1 MDSCN
6 QTDKF
11 ILKQGLRS
19 NKLLANK
26 QKGVALITAILIVAV
41 VSASAVYLIDSGYTV
56 MRKTQQR
63 IENEQFNLL
72 ANAVETYGI
81 DLLYRDNFFDV
92 FPPPDDSTGFQT
104 TKLFDEEDNP
114 LNYDPQNDSKFE
126 SWNKPQTPEFIK
138 ADLAEGY
145 IIQDALHITDLNRF
159 FNINNLHFSNSADLN
174 TKRAFEIN
182 VAIFKELVNQVVE
195 DSFEVDPDEITNN
208 VIDWLDHDDDSR
220 SEILFTEDDVYR
232 RADSLY
238 RPANRP
244 ISSIGELENVLGM
257 TPELMDKLSEFIV
270 ALPVYMANF
279 APYKQA
285 FSPSK
290 QGAQGFDG
298 PNSPA
303 LTKLNINTAP
313 TELLAGLFTIYN
325 NKSALAVV
333 LQNQGKFQ
341 NVVTREGALNF
352 KTVFMNSIAQ
362 TPGLNIDEIE
372 QSIELVTSEYS
383 QFFLIE
389 SFFQKENGISFDLET
404 LVFKDFSQFEARPIV
419 IQRQYD
425 WLPLTELKKPKED
438 EESK

>member
-1 MDSCN
+1 MIGRFR
-6 QTDKF
+6 KF
-11 ILKQGLRS
+11 TCSLPKTRPSVTKQ
-19 NKLLANK
+19 
-26 QKGVALITAILIVAV
+26 QGVALLTAILIVAV

-63 IENEQFNLL
+63 IDNEQFNLL

-81 DLLYRDNFFDV
+81 DILHRDNHFDV
-92 FPPPDDSTGFQT
+92 NPAEESAEEFTSDQ
-104 TKLFDEEDNP
+104 LFDEEDNP
-114 LNYDPQNDSKFE
+114 LGYDPQNDSKFE
-126 SWNKPQTPEFIK
+126 SWNKPHTPEFIK
-138 ADLAEGY
+138 ADLEDGY
-145 IIQDALHITDLNRF
+145 VLQDTLYITDLNRF
-159 FNINNLHFSNSADLN
+159 FNVNNLHFSNSADIE
-174 TKRAFEIN
+174 TKRAFELS
-182 VAIFKELVNQVVE
+182 VAIFRELVSQVIE
-195 DSFEVDPDEITNN
+195 DDFGADPDEITNQ

-257 TPELMDKLSEFIV
+257 TPELMANLSEYIV

-279 APYKQA
+279 APFKRA
-285 FSPSK
+285 FSPSR

-298 PNSPA
+298 ANAPA

-313 TELLAGLFTIYN
+313 SELLAGLFTAYN
-325 NKSALAVV
+325 NESALAVF

-341 NVVTREGALNF
+341 NVVNRQDAVNF
-352 KTVFMNSIAQ
+352 TSLFTDTIPQ
-362 TPGLNIDEIE
+362 TPGLDKEEIHRNLR
-372 QSIELVTSEYS
+372 LVASEYS

-404 LVFKDFSQFEARPIV
+404 IVFKDVNQSQSRPVV

-425 WLPLTELKKPKED
+425 WLPLAEIKNASQDKDGT
-438 EESK
+438 

>member
-1 MDSCN
+1 MHFKR
-6 QTDKF
+6 Q
-11 ILKQGLRS
+11 
-19 NKLLANK
+19 K
-26 QKGVALITAILIVAV
+26 QKNQKGIALITAILIVAV

-81 DLLYRDNFFDV
+81 DLLYRDNFFDF
-92 FPPPDDSTGFQT
+92 FPPDEDSSAFETPE
-104 TKLFDEEDNP
+104 LFDEEDNP
-114 LNYDPQNDSKFE
+114 LGYDPHNDSKFE
-126 SWNKPQTPEFIK
+126 PWHKPQTPDFIK
-138 ADLAEGY
+138 ADLADGY
-145 IIQDALHITDLNRF
+145 VDQNALHITDLNRF
-159 FNINNLHFSNSADLN
+159 FNVNNLHFSNSADIN
-174 TKRAFEIN
+174 VKRAFEIN
-182 VAIFKELVNQVVE
+182 VAIFKELINQII
-195 DSFEVDPDEITNN
+195 DDDFEIDADDITNQ

-220 SEILFTEDDVYR
+220 TEILFTEDDVYR

-257 TPELMDKLSEFIV
+257 TPELMSKLSEFIV

-279 APYKQA
+279 APFKQA

-341 NVVTREGALNF
+341 NIVTRQDAINF
-352 KTVFMNSIAQ
+352 VTLFIQSIPQ
-362 TPGLNIDEIE
+362 TPGLNVSDIE
-372 QSIELVTSEYS
+372 ESIRLVTSEYS

-404 LVFKDFSQFEARPIV
+404 LVFKDFEQYESRPVV

-425 WLPLTELKKPKED
+425 WLPLTELKSSKDDED
-438 EESK
+438 DEEESK

>member
-1 MDSCN
+1 MQFDN
-6 QTDKF
+6 
-11 ILKQGLRS
+11 
-19 NKLLANK
+19 

-72 ANAVETYGI
+72 ANAVETYGLDI
-81 DLLYRDNFFDV
+81 LYRDSFFDV
-92 FPPPDDSTGFQT
+92 FPPSDDTSGTNTPQSI
-104 TKLFDEEDNP
+104 DEKDNS
-114 LNYDPQNDSKFE
+114 LGYDPQNDSKYE

-138 ADLAEGY
+138 ADLAQGY
-145 IIQDALHITDLNRF
+145 VDQHALYITDLNRF
-159 FNINNLHFSNSADLN
+159 FNVNNLHFANSADIKV
-174 TKRAFEIN
+174 KRAFELN
-182 VAIFKELVNQVVE
+182 VAIFKELINQINDDE
-195 DSFEVDPDEITNN
+195 FDVDPDTITNHI
-208 VIDWLDHDDDSR
+208 VDWLDHDNDSR
-220 SEILFTEDDVYR
+220 TEILFTEDDIYR
-232 RADSLY
+232 REGSLY

-257 TPELMDKLSEFIV
+257 TPELMAKLSDYVV

-279 APYKQA
+279 APFKQA
-285 FSPSK
+285 FSPST

-325 NKSALAVV
+325 NKSALAVI

-341 NVVTREGALNF
+341 NIVNRQDALNF
-352 KTVFMNSIAQ
+352 ATVFVNSIPQ
-362 TPGLNIDEIE
+362 TPDLNTEDIE
-372 QSIELVTSEYS
+372 ETIRLVASEYS

-389 SFFQKENGISFDLET
+389 SFFQKENGISFNLET
-404 LVFKDFSQFEARPIV
+404 LVFKDFDQFEARPVV

-425 WLPLTELKKPKED
+425 WLPLAELKRAED
-438 EESK
+438 DDE

>member
-1 MDSCN
+1 
-6 QTDKF
+6 
-11 ILKQGLRS
+11 
-19 NKLLANK
+19 
-26 QKGVALITAILIVAV
+26 
-41 VSASAVYLIDSGYTV
+41 

-81 DLLYRDNFFDV
+81 DILYRDNFFDV
-92 FPPPDDSTGFQT
+92 FPPTQDTSGFDT
-104 TKLFDEEDNP
+104 VTLFDEEDNP
-114 LNYDPQNDSKFE
+114 LGYDPQNDSKFE
-126 SWNKPQTPEFIK
+126 SWNRPQTPEFIK
-138 ADLAEGY
+138 ADLAEGF
-145 IIQDALHITDLNRF
+145 ITQNALHITDLNRF
-159 FNINNLHFSNSADLN
+159 FNVNNLHFSNSADIN

-182 VAIFKELVNQVVE
+182 VAIFKELVTQVLE
-195 DSFEVDPDEITNN
+195 DEFDADPDEITNQ

-220 SEILFTEDDVYR
+220 AEILFTEDDVYR

-257 TPELMDKLSEFIV
+257 TPELMAKLSEYIV

-279 APYKQA
+279 APFKQA
-285 FSPSK
+285 FSPSR

-298 PNSPA
+298 PNTPS
-303 LTKLNINTAP
+303 LTKININTAP
-313 TELLAGLFTIYN
+313 TEILAGLFTIYN
-325 NKSALAVV
+325 NKSALAVI

-341 NVVTREGALNF
+341 NVVNRQDALNF
-352 KTVFMNSIAQ
+352 VTVFTNSIPQ
-362 TPGLNIDEIE
+362 TPGLDTSQIE
-372 QSIELVTSEYS
+372 NSLRLVASEYS

-404 LVFKDFSQFEARPIV
+404 LVFKDISQFEARPIV

-425 WLPLTELKKPKED
+425 WLPLTELKSPKED
-438 EESK
+438 EDESK

>member
-1 MDSCN
+1 MRLITKSPPAVRN
-6 QTDKF
+6 RF
-11 ILKQGLRS
+11 SNNPAVKQR
-19 NKLLANK
+19 
-26 QKGVALITAILIVAV
+26 GVALITAILIVAV

-81 DLLYRDNFFDV
+81 DILYRDNYFDF
-92 FPPPDDSTGFQT
+92 FPPEENNTAFESPE
-104 TKLFDEEDNP
+104 LFEEEDNP
-114 LNYDPQNDSKFE
+114 LGYDPHNDSKFE

-138 ADLAEGY
+138 ADLEQGY
-145 IIQDALHITDLNRF
+145 VQQDALHITDLNRF
-159 FNINNLHFSNSADLN
+159 FNVNNLHFSNSADIN
-174 TKRAFEIN
+174 VKRAFEIN
-182 VAIFKELVNQVVE
+182 VAVFKELINQISE
-195 DSFEVDPDEITNN
+195 DDFEIDPDEITNH
-208 VIDWLDHDDDSR
+208 VIDWLDHDEDSR
-220 SEILFTEDDVYR
+220 TEILFSEDDVYR
-232 RADSLY
+232 RADSLF

-257 TPELMDKLSEFIV
+257 TPELMSKLSEFIV

-285 FSPSK
+285 FSPNQ

-341 NVVTREGALNF
+341 NIVTRQDALNF
-352 KTVFMNSIAQ
+352 VTVFTNSIPQ
-362 TPGLNIDEIE
+362 TPGLNVSDVEE
-372 QSIELVTSEYS
+372 SIRLVTSEYS

-404 LVFKDFSQFEARPIV
+404 LVFKDFEQFESRPIV

-425 WLPLTELKKPKED
+425 WLPLTELKSEKED
-438 EESK
+438 EDESK

>member
-1 MDSCN
+1 M
-6 QTDKF
+6 
-11 ILKQGLRS
+11 
-19 NKLLANK
+19 
-26 QKGVALITAILIVAV
+26 AILIVAV

-72 ANAVETYGI
+72 ANAVENYGI
-81 DLLYRDNFFDV
+81 DILYRDNFFD
-92 FPPPDDSTGFQT
+92 TFQAEQSSSNVESP
-104 TKLFDEEDNP
+104 KLFDKEDNP
-114 LNYDPQNDSKFE
+114 LGYDPHNDSKFE
-126 SWNKPQTPEFIK
+126 TWNKPHTPDFIK
-138 ADLAEGY
+138 PDLAQGY
-145 IIQDALHITDLNRF
+145 VEQDTLYITDLNRF
-159 FNINNLHFSNSADLN
+159 FNVNNLHYANSADIN
-174 TKRAFEIN
+174 VKRAFEIN
-182 VAIFKELVNQVVE
+182 VSIFRELINQIK
-195 DSFEVDPDEITNN
+195 DDDFGIDADEITNN

-232 RADSLY
+232 RADSLF

-257 TPELMDKLSEFIV
+257 TPELMSKLSEFIV
-270 ALPVYMANF
+270 ALPVYMTSF

-285 FSPSK
+285 FSPST

-325 NKSALAVV
+325 NKNALAVV

-341 NVVTREGALNF
+341 NIITRQDQTGLNF
-352 KTVFMNSIAQ
+352 AAVFVNSIPQ
-362 TPGLNIDEIE
+362 TPELDVNDIE
-372 QSIELVTSEYS
+372 ESIRLVTSEYS
-383 QFFLIE
+383 QFFLVE
-389 SFFQKENGISFDLET
+389 SFFQKENGISFNLET
-404 LVFKDFSQFEARPIV
+404 LVFKDSDQFQMRPVV

-425 WLPLTELKKPKED
+425 WLPLADLKSDKED
-438 EESK
+438 EDESQ

>member
-1 MDSCN
+1 M
-6 QTDKF
+6 
-11 ILKQGLRS
+11 LP
-19 NKLLANK
+19 NK
-26 QKGVALITAILIVAV
+26 QKGVALLTAILIVAV

-81 DLLYRDNFFDV
+81 DVLYRDNFFDT
-92 FPPPDDSTGFQT
+92 FPADEEDTVMDTPE
-104 TKLFDEEDNP
+104 LFEEEDEDEDNP
-114 LNYDPQNDSKFE
+114 LDYDPHNDSKFE
-126 SWNKPQTPEFIK
+126 PWNKPLTPEFIK
-138 ADLAEGY
+138 ADLAQGY
-145 IIQDALHITDLNRF
+145 VNQDALYITDLNRF
-159 FNINNLHFSNSADLN
+159 FNINNLHFSNSADVN
-174 TKRAFEIN
+174 VKRAFN
-182 VAIFKELVNQVVE
+182 FSVAIFKELINQIK
-195 DSFEVDPDEITNN
+195 DDDFDVDADEITSQ

-220 SEILFTEDDVYR
+220 TEILFSEDDVYR
-232 RADSLY
+232 RAGSLY

-244 ISSIGELENVLGM
+244 ISNIGELENVLGM
-257 TPELMDKLSEFIV
+257 TPELMAKLSEFIV

-279 APYKQA
+279 APFKQA

-313 TELLAGLFTIYN
+313 AELLAGLFTVYN

-341 NVVTREGALNF
+341 NIATRQDQSALNF
-352 KTVFMNSIAQ
+352 VTLFVNSIPQ
-362 TPGLNIDEIE
+362 TPDLNISDVEE
-372 QSIELVTSEYS
+372 SIRGITSEYS

-389 SFFQKENGISFDLET
+389 SFFQKENGISFNLET
-404 LVFKDFSQFEARPIV
+404 LVFKDPGQFETRPV
-419 IQRQYD
+419 VVQRQYD
-425 WLPLTELKKPKED
+425 WLPLSDLKSAKED
-438 EESK
+438 EDE